1 MMRKRVIPLL
11 LLGLLPLSLVACDKK
26 DGGGGSSSGGTA
38 GSGTGDIVIGHVASL
53 SGDTATFGTSC
64 EEGIRLAL
72 DEVNR
77 AGVLGGRK
85 IQVITQD
92 DRSLPDEAKTA
103 TELLITNHKV
113 VAILGEIASSRSI
126 AMAPV
131 AQDSGIPMLSP
142 GSTNPKVTEVGDYIF
157 RACFID
163 PFQGTAVATFAMG
176 PAPQGLGLKR
186 FAILYPVNSDYGM
199 GLREFFTNA
208 VKQAGGAIVADEAYT
223 EKTDVDFK
231 GQLTKIK
238 QANPE
243 AIFVS
248 GYYTEAGLIA
258 QQAREL
264 GITVPLMGGD
274 GWDSD
279 VTVKTG
285 KSATNNCYFSNHYA
299 AAEDRPEVKAFV
311 DAYRARFKN
320 ADGSPKT
327 PDAMAI
333 LGYDAM
339 KMMADAID
347 RAGSAEPAKIRDA
360 LAATK
365 NFPGASG
372 AITID
377 ENRNAQKSLVILEIK
392 DGRFDYV
399 ASVAPDPQSGQLV
412 VRRTSK

>member
-1 MMRKRVIPLL
+1 MTRRRLLAPLL
-11 LLGLLPLSLVACDKK
+11 LLVVTAVAFVGCKNEQSGS
-26 DGGGGSSSGGTA
+26 GGGDS
-38 GSGTGDIVIGHVASL
+38 GSGDIIIGQVASL
-53 SGDTATFGTSC
+53 TGDTATFGVSSD
-64 EEGIRLAL
+64 EGLRLAL
-72 DEVNR
+72 DEINKT
-77 AGVLGGRK
+77 GILNGRK
-85 IQVITQD
+85 IKVITED

-103 TELLITNHKV
+103 TEKLITRDKA
-113 VAILGEIASSRSI
+113 VAIIGEIASSRSI

-131 AQDSGIPMLSP
+131 AQDSKVPMLSP

-176 PAPQGLGLKR
+176 AKPEGLGLKR

-199 GLREFFTNA
+199 GLREFFGNA
-208 VKQAGGAIVADEAYT
+208 VKKAGGQIVADEAYT
-223 EKTDVDFK
+223 EKSDVDFR

-238 QANPE
+238 QANPD
-243 AIFVS
+243 AIFCS

-279 VTVKTG
+279 QTVKIG
-285 KSATNNCYFSNHYA
+285 KSATNNCFFSNHYSA
-299 AAEDRPEVKAFV
+299 DEDRPEVKAFV
-311 DAYRARFKN
+311 DAYRARYKN
-320 ADGSPKT
+320 PDGSPKT

-339 KMMADAID
+339 KLMADAIG
-347 RAGSAEPAKIRDA
+347 RAGGTDGEKVRDA
-360 LAATK
+360 LAGTK

-377 ENRNAQKSLVILEIK
+377 EQRNAQKSLVILEIK
-392 DGRFDYV
+392 DGKFDYV
-399 ASVAPDPQSGQLV
+399 ASVAPDPQSGQLK